1 MSLKIHK
8 DSFHRGEI
16 SKFNK
21 KFMKNF
27 DDSDVR
33 YFFEDDIK
41 NHEHFKLSHNELPF
55 LPGEMNI
62 YKLKNSLVF
71 PLPKNLMLYIL
82 K

>member
-1 MSLKIHK
+1 M
-8 DSFHRGEI
+8 DSFHGDET

-21 KFMKNF
+21 KFIKNF
-27 DDSDVR
+27 DDSDIR

-41 NHEHFKLSHNELPF
+41 NQEYFELSHNELPF
-55 LPGEMNI
+55 LLGEMNI

-71 PLPKNLMLYIL
+71 PLSKHLMLYIL